1 MHAGRLSA
9 VAATSAYS
17 LPSLG
22 SALYRI
28 SRIFQELT
36 DKSFTRSPPPAT
48 RTFMAQLVPRSTS
61 FLGVHPKNTGLHLLL
76 CDEGLVTPPVSC
88 VQALVGVHLL
98 GREKVVCGKSR
109 MGLYKR
115 GDWLVMYR
123 LSVG

>member
-28 SRIFQELT
+28 SQAFQDLT
-36 DKSFTRSPPPAT
+36 YKSFTRSPPPAT
-48 RTFMAQLVPRSTS
+48 RTFMAQLVPRGTS
-61 FLGVHPKNTGLHLLL
+61 FHGIRPRNTGLHLLL

-88 VQALVGVHLL
+88 VQAFVGVHSL
-98 GREKVVCGKSR
+98 GRKKVVCGKAGGGYTNEAT
-109 MGLYKR
+109 GL
-115 GDWLVMYR
+115 
-123 LSVG
+123 